1 MIIKVKVFPKSK
13 KESVIQKQTDL
24 FEVRVK
30 VEAKQGE
37 ANNAVI
43 NILADFFNVNVK
55 SINMIKGGKSKN
67 KVFEIKG
74 IKNQIEIAV
83 EILKKGGVI
92 AYPTDTV
99 YGIGC
104 HIFNNKAIERI
115 LELKKRDKNNSLLV
129 AVSDF
134 EMMSDIA
141 VFTEKE
147 RKFMGKFLPGPIA
160 FILPKKSNISDLV
173 TGKRNTLGVRIPDN
187 KETLAIIK
195 QAGFPIITTSAN
207 ISGQK
212 PIIMGKDIDLKVDF
226 VVEGKCKYKKPST
239 IVDLINKKI
248 LRQGQWAE
256 RVEQL
261 LNTEDS
267 L

>member
-30 VEAKQGE
+30 ADAKQGE

-43 NILADFFNVNVK
+43 NILADFLNVNVK

-74 IKNQIEIAV
+74 IKNQIEKAV

-104 HIFNNKAIERI
+104 DVFNNKAIKKI
-115 LELKKRDKNNSLLV
+115 LEIKKRDQNNSLLV

-134 EMMSDIA
+134 KMMASI
-141 VFTEKE
+141 VIFTEKE
-147 RKFMGKFLPGPIA
+147 RKFMEKFLPGPIT
-160 FILPKKSNISDLV
+160 FILPKKSNISNLV
-173 TGKRNTLGVRIPDN
+173 TGKRNNLGVRMPDN
-187 KETLAIIK
+187 KEALEIIR

-212 PIIMGKDIDLKVDF
+212 PVSESRDIDLIVDF

-239 IVDLINKKI
+239 IVDLINKRI
-248 LRQGQWAE
+248 IRQGQWVE
-256 RVEQL
+256 RVEKSL
-261 LNTEDS
+261 KTEDT

>member
-13 KESVIQKQTDL
+13 KESVIQKQTDF
-24 FEVRVK
+24 FEVRVRP
-30 VEAKQGE
+30 EAKQGQ
-37 ANNAVI
+37 ANDAVV
-43 NILADFFNVNVK
+43 NILADFFNINVK
-55 SINMIKGGKSKN
+55 SIKMIKGGKSKN

-74 IKNQIEIAV
+74 IRNQIETAA
-83 EILKKGGVI
+83 EILKEGGVI

-104 HIFNNKAIERI
+104 DIFNNKAIKKI
-115 LELKKRDKNNSLLV
+115 LELKKREQNNSLLV

-134 EMMSDIA
+134 KMMADIA
-141 VFTEKE
+141 IFSEKE
-147 RKFMGKFLPGPIA
+147 RKFMGKFLPGPVA
-160 FILPKKSNISDLV
+160 FILPRKHNISDLV
-173 TGKRNTLGVRIPDN
+173 TGKRNTLGVRMPDN
-187 KETLAIIK
+187 KETLEIIK

-212 PIIMGKDIDLKVDF
+212 PVIKSEDIDLKVDF

-248 LRQGQWAE
+248 IRQGQWSE
-256 RVEQL
+256 KVEKA
-261 LNTEDS
+261 LNAGNS